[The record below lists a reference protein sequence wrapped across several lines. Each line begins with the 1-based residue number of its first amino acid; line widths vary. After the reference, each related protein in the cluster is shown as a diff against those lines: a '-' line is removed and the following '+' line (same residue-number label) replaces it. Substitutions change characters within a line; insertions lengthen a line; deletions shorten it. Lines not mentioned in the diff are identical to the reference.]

1 MMEPPNSGRGRT
13 LLDATCRVALAGLLH
28 DLGKLA
34 ERADMPVQDREI
46 LEVNKQTYCPNPK
59 PYPNSPGWFSHVH
72 AAYTALALDAI
83 ESCLPPIKGRDA
95 SPFQEWGEARSGG
108 ADDSL
113 INAAAKH
120 HKPDTF
126 LQWIVAT
133 ADRAASGLDRET
145 FDLYNEAR
153 DGDPTFRKDHYTA
166 RQITLFEQIDL
177 GAAPGGGRTKPA
189 WAYRYPLRPL
199 SPMSIFP
206 VRAEEC
212 ESKDRSAARAEYLD
226 LWTEFRKGLDEI
238 PPSHRQNLALWLDH
252 FDTLWL
258 TYTHAVPAATAFRT
272 IPDVSLYDH
281 SRVVA
286 ALAAAIW
293 RYHHERGDDRDEVRK
308 RLSTR
313 EDWNE
318 PKLLFIQGDLFGIQD
333 FIFASGGAATKR
345 AAKLLRGRSFFISLL
360 TECAALRVLDA
371 LSLPPTSQIV
381 NAAGK
386 FQIIAPNTGDTIDK
400 LGEVRKELDEWF
412 LRHTFG
418 QSGIGIAWTPA
429 NCNDLQEGSRQDSPY
444 RRLVERL
451 FRALEDAKLQRF
463 GLCGASAPALT
474 FDGYLDRVGEHGL
487 CAVDGRSPADG
498 GALDADDET
507 KVSRLARGQITIG
520 DLLVNERRNRL
531 RNRLLVSR
539 RPLQGDNVDTLD
551 TDVFGL
557 HVGLTGDEEASGRFG
572 NDAASGNLLRVWD
585 FSLPEDRE
593 APLFHGYAR
602 REVNAWV
609 PRFSEEDVEDK
620 SRYEGAA
627 LDASEL
633 PEARNLKTFKALASE
648 ARERHRPA
656 AGADDPKGWTGVSA
670 LMTLKGDVDNLGAIF
685 QRGLE
690 APSLSRMAALSRQ
703 MNAFFAVHLPHLC
716 RTEFRN
722 TYTVFAGGD
731 DFFLI
736 GPWTQQVALAAR
748 LRTDFHHYVS
758 DNAGV
763 GFSAGLAM
771 TKPRLPVRR
780 LEAMAEHAL
789 ESAKTFRRK
798 SGGARKN
805 AVSCFDR
812 SIGWSDFR
820 ELIEA
825 RERLEGLATHMSHG
839 YVYGLLHLVELYE
852 NVDSRP
858 ENALWRS
865 RFYYRTSRAL
875 ESIRGLDRDE
885 RRRRLDELAVEIVQG
900 GIERFG
906 GDYRIALFGHL
917 YRNRR

>member
-1 MMEPPNSGRGRT
+1 MEPPNDDHGRP

-34 ERADMPVQDREI
+34 ERADMPVQDREL
-46 LEVNKQTYCPNPK
+46 LEVNKQIYCPNPK
-59 PYPNSPGWFSHVH
+59 PHPNAPGWFSHVH

-83 ESCLPPIKGRDA
+83 EPCLPPIKGRDA
-95 SPFQEWGEARSGG
+95 SPFQEWGEARAGG

-166 RQITLFEQIDL
+166 RQVTLFEQIDIETTQ
-177 GAAPGGGRTKPA
+177 GSGRTKPA
-189 WAYRYPLRPL
+189 WTYRYPLRPL
-199 SPMSIFP
+199 SPESIFP
-206 VRAEEC
+206 VRAEDC
-212 ESKDRSAARAEYLD
+212 EPKDRNAARAEYHA
-226 LWTEFRKGLDEI
+226 LWTAFLEGLDAI
-238 PPSHRQNLALWLDH
+238 PSSHRQSLALWLDH

-258 TYTHAVPAATAFRT
+258 TYAHAVPAATAFRT

-286 ALAAAIW
+286 ALAAALW
-293 RYHHERGDDRDEVRK
+293 RYHQERGDDRDEVRK
-308 RLSTR
+308 RLSR
-313 EDWNE
+313 RGGWDED
-318 PKLLFIQGDLFGIQD
+318 KLLFIQGDLFGVQD
-333 FIFASGGAATKR
+333 FIFASGGATTGQ
-345 AAKLLRGRSFFISLL
+345 AAKLLRGRSFFVALL

-386 FQIIAPNTGDTIDK
+386 FQIVAPNTGETIGK
-400 LGEVRKELDEWF
+400 LGEVRKDLDEWF

-429 NCNDLQEGSRQDSPY
+429 ACNDLQEGSRPDSPY
-444 RRLVERL
+444 RRLIERL
-451 FRALEDAKLQRF
+451 FRALEDAKLRRF
-463 GLCGASAPALT
+463 GLCGESAPAPT
-474 FDGYLDRVGEHGL
+474 FDDYLERVGEHGRRP

-498 GALDADDET
+498 GALDGDVET
-507 KVSRLARGQITIG
+507 KVSRLARDQIRIG
-520 DLLVNERRNRL
+520 GLLAKEH
-531 RNRLLVSR
+531 RNRLLVTR
-539 RPLQGDNVDTLD
+539 RPLQGGNVDTLD
-551 TDVFGL
+551 ADLFGF
-557 HVGLTGDEEASGRFG
+557 HIGLTGDEEASGRFG
-572 NDAASGNLLRVWD
+572 DDAASGNLLRVWD

-602 REVNAWV
+602 RGVNAWV
-609 PRFSEEDVEDK
+609 SWFSEEDLEDG
-620 SRYEGAA
+620 SRYQGAG
-627 LDASEL
+627 LDESER
-633 PEARNLKTFKALASE
+633 PEIGNLKTFNALACE
-648 ARERHRPA
+648 ARERRRPS
-656 AGADDPKGWTGVSA
+656 AGADDPEGWTGVSA

-690 APSLSRMAALSRQ
+690 APSLSRMAATSRQ
-703 MNAFFAVHLPHLC
+703 MNAFFTVHLPYLC
-716 RTEFRN
+716 HTEFRN

-736 GPWTQQVALAAR
+736 GPWTHQMELAAR
-748 LRTDFHHYVS
+748 LRTDFHRYVS
-758 DNAGV
+758 GNEKIS
-763 GFSAGLAM
+763 FSAGLAM
-771 TKPRLPVRR
+771 TKPGLPVRR
-780 LEAMAEHAL
+780 LEAMAEHSL
-789 ESAKTFRRK
+789 ESAKAFRRK
-798 SGGARKN
+798 TGGAKN
-805 AVSCFDR
+805 AVACFDR
-812 SIGWSDFR
+812 PADWSDYR
-820 ELIEA
+820 KLIEA
-825 RERLEGLATHMSHG
+825 RERLQELATGMSHG
-839 YVYGLLHLVELYE
+839 YVYGLLHLVDLAE

-858 ENALWRS
+858 ENAIWRS
-865 RFYYRTSRAL
+865 RFSYRTSRAL
-875 ESIRGLDRDE
+875 EAIRGLDGDE
-885 RRRRLDELAVEIVQG
+885 RRRRLEDLCAEIVQG
-900 GIERFG
+900 GIERFR

>member
-1 MMEPPNSGRGRT
+1 MTEPLNNTCGRT

-34 ERADMPVQDREI
+34 ERADMPVQDREL
-46 LEVNKQTYCPNPK
+46 LEINKQAYCPNPK
-59 PYPNSPGWFSHVH
+59 PHPNAPGWFSHVH
-72 AAYTALALDAI
+72 AAYTALALDEI

-95 SPFQEWGEARSGG
+95 SPFQEWGEAHTGG

-166 RQITLFEQIDL
+166 RQVTLFEQIDL
-177 GAAPGGGRTKPA
+177 ETERGSGRTEPA
-189 WAYRYPLRPL
+189 WTYRYPLRPL

-206 VRAEEC
+206 VRAEDC
-212 ESKDRSAARAEYLD
+212 ESKDRSEARAEYYA
-226 LWTEFRKGLDEI
+226 LWTAFRKGLDEI
-238 PPSHRQNLALWLDH
+238 PSSHRQSLALWLDH

-258 TYTHAVPAATAFRT
+258 TYAHAIPAATAFRT

-281 SRVVA
+281 SRVVS
-286 ALAAAIW
+286 ALTAAIW
-293 RYHHERGDDRDEVRK
+293 RYHHERGDDRDEVRE
-308 RLSTR
+308 RLSR
-313 EDWNE
+313 RGDWGE
-318 PKLLFIQGDLFGIQD
+318 SKLLFIQGDLFGIQD
-333 FIFASGGAATKR
+333 FIFASGGATTRR
-345 AAKLLRGRSFFISLL
+345 AAKLLRGRSFFVALL

-386 FQIIAPNTGDTIDK
+386 FQIIAPNTGKTIEK
-400 LGEVRKELDEWF
+400 LDEVRKDLDEWF

-429 NCNDLQEGSRQDSPY
+429 TCNDLQEGSRRGSPY
-444 RRLVERL
+444 QRLVERL
-451 FRALEDAKLQRF
+451 FRALEDTKLRRF
-463 GLCGASAPALT
+463 GLCGGSAPAT
-474 FDGYLDRVGEHGL
+474 AFDGYLERIGEHGL

-498 GALDADDET
+498 GALDGD
-507 KVSRLARGQITIG
+507 KVSRLAHDQITIG
-520 DLLVNERRNRL
+520 DLLAKEH
-531 RNRLLVSR
+531 RNRLLVTR
-539 RPLQGDNVDTLD
+539 HPLQGGNVDTLD
-551 TDVFGL
+551 TDVFGF
-557 HVGLTGDEEASGRFG
+557 HIGFTGDEEASGRFG

-593 APLFHGYAR
+593 TPLFHGYAR

-609 PRFSEEDVEDK
+609 PRFGEKDMEDG
-620 SRYEGAA
+620 SRYQGTG
-627 LDASEL
+627 LDESER
-633 PEARNLKTFKALASE
+633 PGIGKLKTFNALACE
-648 ARERHRPA
+648 ARERRRPA
-656 AGADDPKGWTGVSA
+656 TGADDSEGWIGVSA

-685 QRGLE
+685 QHGLE
-690 APSLSRMAALSRQ
+690 APSLSRMAAMSRQ
-703 MNAFFAVHLPHLC
+703 MNAFFAVHLPYLC
-716 RTEFRN
+716 RTKFEN

-736 GPWTQQVALAAR
+736 GPWTHQMELATR
-748 LRTDFHHYVS
+748 LRTDFCRYVS
-758 DNAGV
+758 ENAKI
-763 GFSAGLAM
+763 GFSAGLVM
-771 TKPRLPVRR
+771 TKPGLPVRQ
-780 LEAMAEHAL
+780 LGEIAEHSL
-789 ESAKTFRRK
+789 EKAKAFRRETG
-798 SGGARKN
+798 SAKN
-805 AVSCFDR
+805 AVACFDR
-812 SIGWSDFR
+812 TVDWSDYR
-820 ELIEA
+820 RLLEA
-825 RERLEGLATHMSHG
+825 RKRLEGLATDMSQG
-839 YVYGLLHLVELYE
+839 YVYGLLNLVELAE
-852 NVDSRP
+852 NVDSHP

-875 ESIRGLDRDE
+875 ESIRGIDRNE
-885 RRRRLDELAVEIVQG
+885 RRRRLEELAAEIVQG

-906 GDYRIALFGHL
+906 RYYRIALFSHL
-917 YRNRR
+917 YRNRK

>member
-1 MMEPPNSGRGRT
+1 MTESPNKDRGRA

-34 ERADMPVQDREI
+34 ERADMPVQDREL
-46 LEVNKQTYCPNPK
+46 LEINKQAYCPNPK
-59 PYPNSPGWFSHVH
+59 PHPNAPGWFSHVH

-83 ESCLPPIKGRDA
+83 ESRLPPIKGRDA
-95 SPFQEWGEARSGG
+95 SPFQEWGEAHTGG

-177 GAAPGGGRTKPA
+177 GVAPGSGRTKPA
-189 WAYRYPLRPL
+189 WAYRHPLRPL
-199 SPMSIFP
+199 SPMGIFP

-212 ESKDRSAARAEYLD
+212 ESKDRSAARAEYLT
-226 LWTEFRKGLDEI
+226 LWTAFREGLDEI

-252 FDTLWL
+252 FDALWL

-293 RYHHERGDDRDEVRK
+293 RYHHERGDDREEVRK
-308 RLSTR
+308 RLSKR
-313 EDWNE
+313 GDWNE
-318 PKLLFIQGDLFGIQD
+318 AKLLFIQGDLFGIQD

-345 AAKLLRGRSFFISLL
+345 AAKLLRGRSFFVALL

-386 FQIIAPNTGDTIDK
+386 FQIIAPHTGDTIEK
-400 LGEVRKELDEWF
+400 LKKMRKDLDEWF

-429 NCNDLQEGSRQDSPY
+429 ACNDFQEGSRQDSPY
-444 RRLVERL
+444 RRLVKRL
-451 FRALEDAKLQRF
+451 FEELEDAKLQRF
-463 GLCGASAPALT
+463 GLCDETAPAPA
-474 FDGYLDRVGEHGL
+474 FDSYLESVGEHGL
-487 CAVDGRSPADG
+487 CAADGRSPADG
-498 GALDADDET
+498 GALDGDIET
-507 KVSRLARGQITIG
+507 KVSRLARDQIMIG
-520 DLLVNERRNRL
+520 DLLVKER

-539 RPLQGDNVDTLD
+539 QALQGDNVDTLD
-551 TDVFGL
+551 TDIFGL

-585 FSLPEDRE
+585 FSLPEDHE

-602 REVNAWV
+602 REVNAWA

-620 SRYEGAA
+620 SRYEGAG

-633 PEARNLKTFKALASE
+633 PEAGNLKTFKALACE
-648 ARERHRPA
+648 ARERRRPA
-656 AGADDPKGWTGVSA
+656 AGTDDPGEWTGVSA

-703 MNAFFAVHLPHLC
+703 MNAFFAVHLPYLC
-716 RTEFRN
+716 RTGFRN

-736 GPWTQQVALAAR
+736 GPWTQQMALAAR
-748 LRTDFHHYVS
+748 LRADFHHYVS
-758 DNAGV
+758 GNAGI

-771 TKPRLPVRR
+771 TKPALPVRQI
-780 LEAMAEHAL
+780 EAMAEHSL
-789 ESAKTFRRK
+789 EKAKAFGRET
-798 SGGARKN
+798 GGARKN

-812 SIGWSDFR
+812 TIDWSGFR
-820 ELIEA
+820 ELLEA
-825 RERLEGLATHMSHG
+825 RKRLEGLAQHMSHG
-839 YVYGLLHLVELYE
+839 YVYGLLNLVELAE

-858 ENALWRS
+858 ENAIWRS

-875 ESIRGLDRDE
+875 ESIRGIDRNE
-885 RRRRLDELAVEIVQG
+885 RRRRLDELCAEIVQG
-900 GIERFG
+900 GIERFS